1 MALFPKKGV
10 SKAMSTVLSSIL
22 KIWDRVPQNGKEAL
36 ISNLGIKDQN
46 ALKLGG
52 AVLRH
57 YIDNAKPIDPYLESQ
72 KVVLANV
79 QEKEQMA
86 KNVESNNTN
95 TPSNN
100 EPYKAQAN
108 NTTQQGN
115 VSQQKNEGQGVNDFV
130 NKEDDRTPKP
140 RRSKSSTQKN
150 KSSVPYKTNK
160 NQDMDDDIIDVEWIE
175 IKK

>member
-1 MALFPKKGV
+1 
-10 SKAMSTVLSSIL
+10 MSTVLSSIL

-72 KVVLANV
+72 KVSIANA
-79 QEKEQMA
+79 QEKEQVSR
-86 KNVESNNTN
+86 NVDDDVSTQRVHSSQKESN
-95 TPSNN
+95 
-100 EPYKAQAN
+100 
-108 NTTQQGN
+108 
-115 VSQQKNEGQGVNDFV
+115 QQKQQATQNPTNFSQNIDDGVQSTNE
-130 NKEDDRTPKP
+130 TPKP
-140 RRSKSSTQKN
+140 KKQRNTSKARKN
-150 KSSVPYKTNK
+150 TYQSNNSK
-160 NQDMDDDIIDVEWIE
+160 DMDDDIIDVEWVE